1 MEIGLSY
8 TGQGYGEQ
16 KEYFQ
21 HQIAYF
27 PQCAAEWRFMRR
39 WNVSCLKPVRQPK
52 AIDIAGVFQTG

>member
-27 PQCAAEWRFMRR
+27 SPMRR
-39 WNVSCLKPVRQPK
+39 
-52 AIDIAGVFQTG
+52 